1 MKKINNDDGNAVV
14 ILTGLLFSIIFSSV
28 VIAFLLMQVY
38 GVSAVVPELPTQND
52 VKVFSNKQGFVDGAY
67 DLSTIV
73 ASLNSKWVNRAD
85 VGMVLSTLSTGD
97 MSYIAI
103 DNIQKDTSGLYQNT
117 YVINNSATNI
127 LGRHG
132 DYCILLRYTGGV
144 DQNEVCFTSDGVK
157 IPTYLIN
164 AYTQWGNRYF
174 LAYPDIN
181 QIERA
186 TIKTVYND
194 INLKVTVYF
203 NGDKL
208 IETTSLSPDS
218 NIMGLWGRYYGGVG
232 SWILGFTLESF
243 ETLGGI
249 VDVVTNNGQDI
260 LGSIAGFIGT
270 ILKIVLWN
278 VDSAFLPLELNI
290 IFIKTQL
297 AGIIVCVI
305 SIIRG
310 SG

>member
-1 MKKINNDDGNAVV
+1 MKKINNDDGSAVT

-28 VIAFLLMQVY
+28 VIAFLLMQFY
-38 GVSAVVPELPTQND
+38 GANAVVPELPTQSD
-52 VKVFSNKQGFVDGAY
+52 VKVFSNKQGFTDGSY

-73 ASLNSKWVNRAD
+73 ASLNSKWVNHAD
-85 VGMVLSTLSTGD
+85 VGMVLTVLSTGD

-103 DNIQKDTSGLYQNT
+103 DNIQKDTTGLYQNT

-144 DQNEVCFTSDGVK
+144 DQNEVCFTSDGVS

-164 AYTQWGNRYF
+164 AYTKWGNCYF

-186 TIKTVYND
+186 TIKTVYD
-194 INLKVTVYF
+194 DTNLKVSVYF

-208 IETTSLSPDS
+208 IETTSLNPDN

-260 LGSIAGFIGT
+260 LGLISGFFVT
-270 ILKIVLWN
+270 VLKIVLWN
-278 VDSAFLPLELNI
+278 VDSAFLPVELNI

-297 AGIIVCVI
+297 AGIIVCIVA
-305 SIIRG
+305 IIRG